1 MRGVK
6 GASHTHSLAG
16 PPQYQA
22 EGLGTR
28 LHYVPFS
35 QALQT
40 DVLSV
45 VDPSLS

>member
-1 MRGVK
+1 MGGVE

-28 LHYVPFS
+28 LHCVPCS
-35 QALQT
+35 QALQYG
-40 DVLSV
+40 LSL